1 MTLRGVAR
9 MWRDPWPAV
18 PPNGRHIPEPRV
30 SETEQRLIGYGLA
43 TTGAAGLLAWLTGQ
57 LAGLLFA
64 HTWLHLSPADVAA
77 ILWHL
82 PHTLSDPAMAWPA
95 DVRAA
100 LPGPVGLYASVVLVV
115 GVIVGLLALI
125 VRLATQYLPGR
136 APGHRPG
143 REHTRCNR
151 RGSVWAGGRE
161 LRLLFVRRPTP
172 GRVIVGRTS
181 RLAGLARG
189 GRLLASEDCHSVLIF
204 GPTGSFKTS
213 GVLVPGI
220 LDWHGP
226 VLATSVKPDVLRATM
241 AQRARKG
248 EVIIIDPLGA
258 SGEAVAQWTPLA
270 SCGTWRGAQDMAVML
285 ANAIEQTPTEEQRP
299 EHRFWKTMGT
309 KFLAPILHAAAVKG
323 LVMRD
328 VLHWLDTREDEAV
341 TEILQVTGVQAAL
354 DAWNSSQWR
363 GERARDS
370 LYATAEEVLHV
381 YGNERVAAWTEGHNL
396 DVDYFLQGEHTIYL
410 YAPAH
415 QQRLLR
421 PLFETITQQVVAAA
435 QEKAA
440 RSPDGLLD
448 PRLGLFLDEA
458 GNCAAL
464 SDLDVLATTARGQG
478 IQLVTVWHD
487 KSQLEARYGAK
498 ASTILNNHRAKLF
511 LSGLADLSALE
522 LGSRLI
528 GDRQQVEQSRSLGS
542 DGRHSLN
549 ESPLYR
555 PLLPVEDLRRL
566 RPGEGVLLYGHL
578 RPTPV
583 RLRPFYAPAERR
595 RRQRLEDRAER
606 QLQRGERRRERAT
619 MRARQRAEQA
629 KTPQPS
635 LTERLNTWLA
645 GGRLRAE
652 REGAHDDR

>member
-1 MTLRGVAR
+1 
-9 MWRDPWPAV
+9 MWRDPWRSA
-18 PPNGRHIPEPRV
+18 PPSGRHVPEPRV
-30 SETEQRLIGYGLA
+30 SEFEQRLIAYGLV
-43 TTGAAGLLAWLTGQ
+43 TTAAAGVLAWLTGQ
-57 LAGLLFA
+57 LAGLLFG
-64 HTWLHLSPADVAA
+64 HTWLHLSVGDVAA
-77 ILWHL
+77 ILWRL
-82 PHTLSDPAMAWPA
+82 PGTLSNPKLAWPA
-95 DVRAA
+95 DARAE
-100 LPGPVGLYASVVLVV
+100 LPGPVGMYLSAVIVV
-115 GVIVGLLALI
+115 GGIVGGI
-125 VRLATQYLPGR
+125 VGVVRLATQYLPGR

-143 REHTRCNR
+143 REYTKRHRK
-151 RGSVWAGGRE
+151 GSVWASGRE

-181 RLAGLARG
+181 RLSGLARG

-220 LDWHGP
+220 LDWQGP
-226 VLATSVKPDVLRATM
+226 LLATSVKPDVLRATM
-241 AQRARKG
+241 GQRARKG
-248 EVIIIDPLGA
+248 EVTIIDPLGA
-258 SGEAVAQWTPLA
+258 SGEVVAQWTPLA
-270 SCGTWRGAQDMAVML
+270 SCGTWLGAQQMAVML

-299 EHRFWKTMGT
+299 EHRFWKTMGV
-309 KFLAPILHAAAVKG
+309 KFLAPMLFAAAVKG
-323 LVMRD
+323 LAMRD
-328 VLHWLDTREDEAV
+328 VLHWLDVREDDQITGILEA
-341 TEILQVTGVQAAL
+341 TGVQPAL
-354 DAWNSSQWR
+354 DAWNSSQSR

-370 LYATAEEVLHV
+370 LYATAEEVLAV
-381 YGNERVAAWTEGHNL
+381 YGNEQVAAWTEGHNL
-396 DVDYFLQGEHTIYL
+396 DVDYFLRGEHTIYL

-421 PLFETITQQVVAAA
+421 PLFETITQQVFAAA
-435 QEKAA
+435 HEKAA
-440 RSPDGLLD
+440 RTPDGLLD

-498 ASTILNNHRAKLF
+498 ASTILNNHRARLF

-522 LGSRLI
+522 LGSKLI
-528 GDRQQVEQSRSLGS
+528 GDRQQVEHSRSMGS

-549 ESPLYR
+549 ESSLYR

-595 RRQRLEDRAER
+595 RRRRLEDRAER
-606 QLQRGERRRERAT
+606 QLRRGERRRERAT
-619 MRARQRAEQA
+619 WRARLRAEQA
-629 KTPQPS
+629 GQPQPS
-635 LTERLNTWLA
+635 LTQRLNGWLA
-645 GGRLRAE
+645 GGRVRAE

>member
-1 MTLRGVAR
+1 
-9 MWRDPWPAV
+9 MWRDPWPPV
-18 PPNGRHIPEPRV
+18 PPNGRHVPEPRI
-30 SETEQRLIGYGLA
+30 SETEQRLIAWGLA
-43 TTGAAGLLAWLTGQ
+43 MTAAAGLLAWLAGQ
-57 LAGLLFA
+57 LAGLLFG
-64 HTWLHLSPADVAA
+64 HTWLHLSPADVVA
-77 ILWHL
+77 ILWRL
-82 PHTLSDPAMAWPA
+82 PGTLSNPKMAWPA
-95 DVRAA
+95 DVRRA
-100 LPGPVGLYASVVLVV
+100 LPGPVAMYACAAMVV
-115 GVIVGLLALI
+115 GGIAGGIAVIERTV
-125 VRLATQYLPGR
+125 TQYAPGR

-143 REHTRCNR
+143 REHTRRSR

-161 LRLLFVRRPTP
+161 LRMLFVRRPTP

-181 RLAGLARG
+181 RLAGLAKG
-189 GRLLASEDCHSVLIF
+189 GRLLATEDCHSVLIF

-213 GVLVPGI
+213 GALVPGI
-220 LDWHGP
+220 LDWQGP

-241 AQRARKG
+241 AARARKG
-248 EVIIIDPLGA
+248 EVLVIDPLGA
-258 SGEAVAQWTPLA
+258 SGEVVAQWTPLA
-270 SCGTWRGAQDMAVML
+270 SCGTWAGAQQMASML

-299 EHRFWKTMGT
+299 EHRFWKTMGV
-309 KFLAPILHAAAVKG
+309 KFLAPILYATAVKG
-323 LVMRD
+323 LCMRD
-328 VLHWLDTREDEAV
+328 VLHWLDTREDQAV
-341 TEILQVTGVQAAL
+341 TKILQGTGVQAAL

-396 DVDYFLQGEHTIYL
+396 DVDYFLSGEHTIYL

-421 PLFETITQQVVAAA
+421 PLFETITQQVVATA
-435 QEKAA
+435 QERAA

-464 SDLDVLATTARGQG
+464 SELDVLATTARGQG

-528 GDRQQVEQSRSLGS
+528 GERQHVEQSRSMGS
-542 DGRHSLN
+542 DGRYSLN
-549 ESPLYR
+549 ESPTYR

-578 RPTPV
+578 RPTPI
-583 RLRPFYAPAERR
+583 RLRPFYHPAERR

-606 QLQRGERRRERAT
+606 QLRRGERRRERAT
-619 MRARQRAEQA
+619 MRARQRAKQERV
-629 KTPQPS
+629 PQPS
-635 LTERLNTWLA
+635 LTVRLNSWLT
-645 GGRLRAE
+645 GGRLPTAE
-652 REGAHDDR
+652 GEEVDGR

>member
-1 MTLRGVAR
+1 
-9 MWRDPWPAV
+9 MWRDSWPPV
-18 PPNGRHIPEPRV
+18 PPNGRHAPEPGN
-30 SETEQRLIGYGLA
+30 SEIEQRLIGYGLA
-43 TTGAAGLLAWLTGQ
+43 TTGAAGLLVWLSGQ
-57 LAGLLFA
+57 LAGLMFG
-64 HTWLHLSPADVAA
+64 HTWMHLSPGDVAA
-77 ILWHL
+77 VLWHL
-82 PHTLSDPAMAWPA
+82 PGTLSDPKMAWPA
-95 DVRAA
+95 DVRGV
-100 LPGPVGLYASVVLVV
+100 LPGPVGMYACVAMVV
-115 GVIVGLLALI
+115 GGIAGGIAAV
-125 VRLATQYLPGR
+125 VRTVTQYLPGR

-143 REHTRCNR
+143 REHTRR
-151 RGSVWAGGRE
+151 HRKGSVWAGGRE

-181 RLAGLARG
+181 RLAGLAKG
-189 GRLLASEDCHSVLIF
+189 GRLLASEDCHSVLVF

-213 GVLVPGI
+213 GLLVPGI
-220 LDWHGP
+220 LDWQGP
-226 VLATSVKPDVLRATM
+226 LLATSVKPDVLRATM
-241 AQRARKG
+241 GQRACKG
-248 EVIIIDPLGA
+248 EVTIIDPLGA
-258 SGEAVAQWTPLA
+258 SGEVAAQWTPLA
-270 SCGTWRGAQDMAVML
+270 SCGTWLGAQQMAVML

-299 EHRFWKTMGT
+299 EHRFWKTMGIR
-309 KFLAPILHAAAVKG
+309 FLAPMLHAAAVKG
-323 LVMRD
+323 LCMRD
-328 VLHWLDTREDEAV
+328 VLHWLDTREDDQV
-341 TEILQVTGVQAAL
+341 TEILEATGVQAAL
-354 DAWNSSQWR
+354 DAWNSSQSR

-381 YGNERVAAWTEGHNL
+381 YANEQVAAWTEGHNL
-396 DVDYFLQGEHTIYL
+396 DVDYFLQGDNTIYL

-435 QEKAA
+435 QERAA
-440 RSPDGLLD
+440 KNPDGMLS

-464 SDLDVLATTARGQG
+464 SELDVLATTARGQG

-528 GDRQQVEQSRSLGS
+528 GDRQQVEHSRSMGS
-542 DGRHSLN
+542 DGHQSLN
-549 ESPLYR
+549 ESSLYR

-578 RPTPV
+578 RPTPI
-583 RLRPFYAPAERR
+583 RLRPFYTPGERR

-606 QLQRGERRRERAT
+606 QLQRGEQRRERAT
-619 MRARQRAEQA
+619 MRARQRAER
-629 KTPQPS
+629 TPQPS
-635 LTERLNTWLA
+635 ATRRLNHWLA
-645 GGRLRAE
+645 GGRPRAE
-652 REGAHDDR
+652 QEGAHDDR

>member
-1 MTLRGVAR
+1 
-9 MWRDPWPAV
+9 MWRDPWRSV
-18 PPNGRHIPEPRV
+18 PPSGRHVPEPRV
-30 SETEQRLIGYGLA
+30 SELEQRLLAYGLVVTA
-43 TTGAAGLLAWLTGQ
+43 AAGVLVWLTGQ
-57 LAGLLFA
+57 LAGLLFG
-64 HTWLHLSPADVAA
+64 HTWLHLSVGDVAA
-77 ILWHL
+77 ILWRL
-82 PHTLSDPAMAWPA
+82 PSRLGDPKLAWPA
-95 DVRAA
+95 GARRA
-100 LPGPVGLYASVVLVV
+100 LPGPVGLYFSAALLVV
-115 GVIVGLLALI
+115 GIAGAISMV

-143 REHTRCNR
+143 REHTKRHR
-151 RGSVWAGGRE
+151 EGSVWASGRE
-161 LRLLFVRRPTP
+161 LRLLYVRRPKP

-181 RLAGLARG
+181 RLAGLAKG

-204 GPTGSFKTS
+204 GPTGSYKTS

-220 LDWHGP
+220 LDWQGP
-226 VLATSVKPDVLRATM
+226 LLATSVKPDVLRATM
-241 AQRARKG
+241 AARARKG
-248 EVIIIDPLGA
+248 EVTIIDPLGA
-258 SGEAVAQWTPLA
+258 SGEVVAQWTPLA
-270 SCGTWRGAQDMAVML
+270 SCGTWAGAQQMAVML

-309 KFLAPILHAAAVKG
+309 KFLAPMLYAAAVKG
-323 LVMRD
+323 LAMRD
-328 VLHWLDTREDEAV
+328 VLHWLDTREDGQV
-341 TEILQVTGVQAAL
+341 TEILEASGVQAAV

-363 GERARDS
+363 TDRARDS

-396 DVDYFLQGEHTIYL
+396 DVEYFLSGENTIYL

-440 RSPDGLLD
+440 KSPNGMLD

-464 SDLDVLATTARGQG
+464 SELDVLATTARGQG

-487 KSQLEARYGAK
+487 RSQLEARYGAK

-528 GDRQQVEQSRSLGS
+528 GERQQVEQSYSLGS

-549 ESPLYR
+549 ESPTYR

-583 RLRPFYAPAERR
+583 RLRPFYHPSERR

-606 QLQRGERRRERAT
+606 QLRRGERRRERAT
-619 MRARQRAEQA
+619 MRARQRAEQERV
-629 KTPQPS
+629 PQPS
-635 LTERLNTWLA
+635 LTVRLNTWLA
-645 GGRLRAE
+645 GGSPRADGKGDV
-652 REGAHDDR
+652 R

>member
-1 MTLRGVAR
+1 

-18 PPNGRHIPEPRV
+18 PPNGRHIPEP
-30 SETEQRLIGYGLA
+30 SMGGTEERLIGYGLA
-43 TTGAAGLLAWLTGQ
+43 VIGAAGLLVWLTGQ
-57 LAGLLFA
+57 LAGLAFG

-77 ILWHL
+77 IMWHL
-82 PHTLSDPAMAWPA
+82 PHTWSNPALAWPA
-95 DVRAA
+95 QARSL
-100 LPGPVGLYASVVLVV
+100 LPGPVGMYASVATVLGVV
-115 GVIVGLLALI
+115 AGLLCL
-125 VRLATQYLPGR
+125 LAIAARAVTQYLPGR

-143 REHTRCNR
+143 REHTRR
-151 RGSVWAGGRE
+151 HRSGSVWAGGRE

-181 RLAGLARG
+181 RLAGLGLG
-189 GRLLASEDCHSVLIF
+189 GRLLASEDCHSVLVF
-204 GPTGSFKTS
+204 GPTGSHKTA
-213 GVLVPGI
+213 GVVIPGM
-220 LDWHGP
+220 LDWQGP
-226 VLATSVKPDVLRATM
+226 LLATSVKPDVLRATM

-248 EVIIIDPLGA
+248 EVTIIDPLGA
-258 SGEAVAQWTPLA
+258 SGEPAAQWTPLA
-270 SCGTWRGAQDMAVML
+270 ACGTWLGAQQMAVML

-309 KFLAPILHAAAVKG
+309 KFLAPMLYAAAVKG
-323 LVMRD
+323 LCMRD
-328 VLHWLDTREDEAV
+328 VLHWLDVREDERV
-341 TEILQVTGVQAAL
+341 TEILQTTGVVAAV
-354 DAWNSSQWR
+354 DAWNSSQTR

-396 DVDYFLQGEHTIYL
+396 DVDYFLQGENTIYL

-435 QEKAA
+435 QERAA

-464 SDLDVLATTARGQG
+464 SELDVLATTARGQG

-522 LGSRLI
+522 LGTRLI
-528 GDRQQVEQSRSLGS
+528 GERHQVEQSRSMGS

-549 ESPLYR
+549 ESPTYR

-578 RPTPV
+578 RPTPI
-583 RLRPFYAPAERR
+583 RLRPFYTPAERR
-595 RRQRLEDRAER
+595 RRQRLEDKAER
-606 QLQRGERRRERAT
+606 QLRRGEQRRERAT
-619 MRARQRAEQA
+619 LRARERAERA
-629 KTPQPS
+629 RTPQPS
-635 LTERLNTWLA
+635 WTERLNHRLA
-645 GGRLRAE
+645 GGGLRAE

>member
-1 MTLRGVAR
+1 
-9 MWRDPWPAV
+9 MWRDPWPSV
-18 PPNGRHIPEPRV
+18 PPNGRHVPEPGMG
-30 SETEQRLIGYGLA
+30 ETEQRLIGWGLA
-43 TTGAAGLLAWLTGQ
+43 AAGMAGLLVWLSGQ
-57 LAGLLFA
+57 LAGLLFG
-64 HTWLHLSPADVAA
+64 HTWMHLSPADVAA
-77 ILWHL
+77 VMWHL
-82 PHTLSDPAMAWPA
+82 PGTLSDPAMAWPA
-95 DVRAA
+95 DVREA
-100 LPGPVGLYASVVLVV
+100 LPGPVGLYACAAAVV
-115 GVIVGLLALI
+115 GGLAGGMATI
-125 VRLATQYLPGR
+125 VRLVTQYLPGR

-143 REHTRCNR
+143 REHKRRNR
-151 RGSVWAGGRE
+151 QGSVWAGGRE
-161 LRLLFVRRPTP
+161 LRMLFVRRPQS

-181 RLAGLARG
+181 RLAGLAVG
-189 GRLLASEDCHSVLIF
+189 GRLLASEDCHSVLVF

-213 GVLVPGI
+213 GLLVPGI
-220 LDWHGP
+220 LDWQGP
-226 VLATSVKPDVLRATM
+226 LLATSVKPDVLRATM

-248 EVIIIDPLGA
+248 EVTIIDPLGA
-258 SGEAVAQWTPLA
+258 SGEVVAQWTPLA
-270 SCGTWRGAQDMAVML
+270 SCGTWLGAQQMAVML

-299 EHRFWKTMGT
+299 EHRFWKTMGV
-309 KFLAPILHAAAVKG
+309 KFLAPMLHAAAVKG
-323 LVMRD
+323 LAMRD
-328 VLHWLDTREDEAV
+328 VLHWLDAREDDQVTQILEA
-341 TEILQVTGVQAAL
+341 TGVQAAL
-354 DAWNSSQWR
+354 DGWNSSQSR

-381 YGNERVAAWTEGHNL
+381 YGNEQVAAWTEGHNL
-396 DVDYFLQGEHTIYL
+396 DVDYFLQGDNTIYL

-435 QEKAA
+435 QERAA
-440 RSPDGLLD
+440 KNPDGMLN

-464 SDLDVLATTARGQG
+464 SELDVLATTARGQG

-498 ASTILNNHRAKLF
+498 ASTILNNHRAKVF

-528 GDRQQVEQSRSLGS
+528 GDRQQVEQSRSMGS
-542 DGRHSLN
+542 DGRQSLN
-549 ESPLYR
+549 ESSLYR

-583 RLRPFYAPAERR
+583 RLRPFYTPGERR
-595 RRQRLEDRAER
+595 RRQRLEDKAER
-606 QLQRGERRRERAT
+606 QLDRAEQRREHAT

-629 KTPQPS
+629 RTPQPS
-635 LTERLNTWLA
+635 RTERLNYWLA
-645 GGRLRAE
+645 GRGRPRAVRKE
-652 REGAHDDR
+652 ANRR

>member
-1 MTLRGVAR
+1 MQHDT
-9 MWRDPWPAV
+9 WPPL
-18 PPNGRHIPEPRV
+18 PPGGHRPPDAPPFTSPID
-30 SETEQRLIGYGLA
+30 QLLFLGLA
-43 TTGAAGLLAWLTGQ
+43 VTTVAGVLAWLSGQ
-57 LAGLLFA
+57 LAGLLFG
-64 HTWLHLSPADVAA
+64 HTWLHLTPADVAW

-82 PHTLSDPAMAWPA
+82 PGTLSNPKQAWPA
-95 DVRAA
+95 DVRGA
-100 LPGPVGLYASVVLVV
+100 LPGPVGMYASAAMVA
-115 GVIVGLLALI
+115 GGIAAGIAAA

-143 REHTRCNR
+143 REHTRR
-151 RGSVWAGGRE
+151 HRQGSVWASGRE
-161 LRLLFVRRPTP
+161 LRLLYVRRPRP

-181 RLAGLARG
+181 RLAGLAKG

-204 GPTGSFKTS
+204 GPTGSYKTS

-220 LDWHGP
+220 LDWQGP
-226 VLATSVKPDVLRATM
+226 LLATSVKPDVLRATM
-241 AQRARKG
+241 AARARKG
-248 EVIIIDPLGA
+248 EVTIIDPLGA
-258 SGEAVAQWTPLA
+258 SGETVAQWTPLA
-270 SCGTWRGAQDMAVML
+270 SCGTWAGAQQMAVML

-309 KFLAPILHAAAVKG
+309 KFLAPMLYAAAVKG
-323 LVMRD
+323 LYMRE
-328 VLHWLDTREDEAV
+328 VLHWLDSREDGQV
-341 TEILQVTGVQAAL
+341 TEILEATGVQAAV

-363 GERARDS
+363 TDRARDS
-370 LYATAEEVLHV
+370 LYATAEEILHV
-381 YGNERVAAWTEGHNL
+381 YQHERVAAWTEGHHL
-396 DVDYFLQGEHTIYL
+396 DVEYFLSGEHTLYL

-435 QEKAA
+435 QERAA

-464 SDLDVLATTARGQG
+464 SELDVLATTARGQG

-487 KSQLEARYGAK
+487 RSQLESRYGAK

-522 LGSRLI
+522 LGSKLI
-528 GDRQQVEQSRSLGS
+528 GDRQQVETSRSIGS
-542 DGRHSLN
+542 DGRRSLG
-549 ESPLYR
+549 ESGLYR

-578 RPTPV
+578 RPVPV
-583 RLRPFYAPAERR
+583 RLRPFYLPAERR
-595 RRQRLEDRAER
+595 RRRRLEDRAER
-606 QLQRGERRRERAT
+606 QLRRGERRRERAIA
-619 MRARQRAEQA
+619 RARQRAERPR
-629 KTPQPS
+629 TPQPS
-635 LTERLNTWLA
+635 LTERLNTWLT
-645 GGRLRAE
+645 GGRLPAE
-652 REGAHDDR
+652 QEGAHDDR